1 MPEFTVAYGGA
12 ERLPPTRPEA
22 GYALRLVVYRDG
34 SVFRLALA
42 VVTDDTF
49 ATTVG
54 QRPDGW
60 TKRQSDRFWSAVASA
75 AFALVRQAVEANPS
89 AQTIYEVAPPVEA
102 AVAAID
108 DGPSPFA
115 QGAVVGRFT
124 V

>member
-12 ERLPPTRPEA
+12 EPLPPTQPEG

-49 ATTVG
+49 TTKVR
-54 QRPDGW
+54 QRPDEW
-60 TKRQSDRFWSAVASA
+60 SKRQSDRFWSAVASA
-75 AFALVRQAVEANPS
+75 AFPSVRQAVEASPS

-102 AVAAID
+102 AIAAID

-115 QGAVVGRFT
+115 QGSVVGRFT

>member
-12 ERLPPTRPEA
+12 EPLPATHPEG

-42 VVTDDTF
+42 VVTNDTF
-49 ATTVG
+49 ATKVG
-54 QRPDGW
+54 QHPDEW

-75 AFALVRQAVEANPS
+75 ALPSVRQAVEANPS
-89 AQTIYEVAPPVEA
+89 VQTIYEVAPPVDAAIA
-102 AVAAID
+102 AVD

-115 QGAVVGRFT
+115 QGSVVGRFT
-124 V
+124 M